1 MDIITLSEL
10 NRTVLE
16 CLVRL
21 NYLCSLGTDEAIKN
35 SLNIHSSPRARNQKY
50 IWKEFKKFKD
60 KIDEHRYRLE
70 LFYENKEYNLQ
81 NSITRKSL
89 SDIPKIRKV
98 SETSI
103 KNVERVL
110 NYNGYSEELRNMF
123 SEDVNTLVFAINLQI
138 DIIRDYLRDNCS
150 ELEYNN
156 LVELYDLHEL
166 SEPQINQGVIR
177 NNISLKK
184 TFELYG

>member
-1 MDIITLSEL
+1 M
-10 NRTVLE
+10 
-16 CLVRL
+16 
-21 NYLCSLGTDEAIKN
+21 
-35 SLNIHSSPRARNQKY
+35 
-50 IWKEFKKFKD
+50 
-60 KIDEHRYRLE
+60 
-70 LFYENKEYNLQ
+70 
-81 NSITRKSL
+81 

-156 LVELYDLHEL
+156 VYGEYKYPQSLLEYGGSYGKKVYNNL
-166 SEPQINQGVIR
+166 SFER
-177 NNISLKK
+177 ISIVLIIEKLEK
-184 TFELYG
+184 YFK